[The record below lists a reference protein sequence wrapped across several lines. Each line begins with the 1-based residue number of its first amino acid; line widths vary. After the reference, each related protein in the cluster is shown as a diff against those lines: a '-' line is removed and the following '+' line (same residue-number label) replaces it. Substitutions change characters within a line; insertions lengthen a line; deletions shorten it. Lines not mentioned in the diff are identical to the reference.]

1 MKKISRII
9 ALLCAMMF
17 VFSGCKKPS
26 GNVTTL
32 ENPESATMYALILS
46 DSEMN
51 DNGMNQYTWQGI
63 MNLKESI
70 NVQTKYYEAK
80 DLAEIES
87 NIDSAI
93 LSKYDIIFSLGD
105 MANQSLQKKKTSS
118 LETLFA
124 YINTENDTVLDANSF
139 SIEFADYE
147 GAFVAGYL
155 ACETTKTGM
164 ISFLGDVENTSSDN
178 AKYAFYAGAH
188 YYNVVNKKSINVS
201 DKLAETKTDANKIK
215 TALESLYKGGS
226 DVVFVNFDYVQEE
239 MLEVASSENGKL
251 IGTGY
256 VNDTETH
263 ARLIAKSIKHIG
275 EGIKN
280 ISDLYMKKQ
289 NLGGKAYVYGMA
301 EGCISFNYDKSQIP
315 LEVIDRVDNVKQKI
329 VDGEIDVPVGYEEY
343 QNYLEGS
350 KDATPEETPESTK
363 ESTKE

>member
-9 ALLCAMMF
+9 ALLCAMVF
-17 VFSGCKKPS
+17 VLAGCKKPS

-32 ENPESATMYALILS
+32 ENPESAKMYALILS
-46 DSEMN
+46 DAQMN

-63 MNLKESI
+63 MNLKDSI

-80 DLAEIES
+80 DLSEIES

-105 MANQSLQKKKTSS
+105 MANQTLQKKKTSS

-124 YINTENDTVLDANSF
+124 YINTENDTILDANSF

-155 ACETTKTGM
+155 ACETTKTGT
-164 ISFLGDVENTSSDN
+164 ISFLGDVQNTSCDN
-178 AKYAFYAGAH
+178 VKYGFYAGAH
-188 YYNVVNKKSINVS
+188 YYNVVNKKDIKLTN
-201 DKLAETKTDANKIK
+201 KLAETKTDVAKIK
-215 TALESLYKGGS
+215 STLESLYKEGA
-226 DVVFVNFDYVQEE
+226 DVVFVNFDFAQEE

-256 VNDTETH
+256 VDDTKTH

-280 ISDLYMKKQ
+280 ISDLYIKNE
-289 NLGGKAYVYGMA
+289 NLGGKAYVYGMK
-301 EGCISFNYDKSQIP
+301 EGCISFNYDKGQIP
-315 LEVIDRVDNVKQKI
+315 LEVIDKVDIVKQKI
-329 VDGEIDVPVGYEEY
+329 ANGEIDVPVGYEEY
-343 QNYLEGS
+343 QNYIEGS